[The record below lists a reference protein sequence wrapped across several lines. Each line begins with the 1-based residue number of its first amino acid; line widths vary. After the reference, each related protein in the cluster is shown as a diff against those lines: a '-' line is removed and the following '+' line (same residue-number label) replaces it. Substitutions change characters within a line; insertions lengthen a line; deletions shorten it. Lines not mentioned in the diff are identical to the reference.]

1 MWKVLLV
8 EDEVFVRTTVRQ
20 IINWEELGFTI
31 VGEAGDG
38 LEALDLINDY
48 QPDLVI
54 CDIVM
59 PVKNGVDLLREVREA
74 GLDTRFV
81 MLSCMSDFEF
91 VQKAMEFGATNYVL
105 KLSMS
110 VKVMTDIL
118 QKVDQ
123 DLQQRRNQKLQQISQ
138 EVVEFYNSLWK
149 SLFIEPLEPA
159 LTPFEES
166 PIQDLSEHHLT
177 IFAVLHGSDS
187 FNRTCFENLHL
198 LEDPKQ
204 AILHFFSN
212 SGQTTVFCW
221 SPTALRV
228 LSARPGAYPYPIAY
242 TSVKSFDRLAEAWS
256 AVIQKMDDFWYKRN
270 TGLVYTGINLISENS
285 RNIPWDQMHELLQSF
300 EQNNSVRCLEI
311 IDEMWDSMQENSLT
325 MYMVKEAA
333 IHLDNLFRHIHKRI
347 PREPEDFRNSA
358 DHWQLK
364 GLLVESVKDYINKRN
379 WESQQITDHPEIDKV
394 IAYITQ
400 TYYKEVTLS
409 TLADYVGMDA
419 NYLSN
424 LFKKKTGENII
435 HYIHRVRIEH
445 AKSYLT
451 QTVLPVN
458 EIGEKV
464 GFVNDNYFI
473 KIFRRFTDQTPSHF
487 RRLHR

>member
-20 IINWEELGFTI
+20 IINWEALGFTI
-31 VGEAGDG
+31 VGEAGNG
-38 LEALDLINDY
+38 FEALELINEC

-59 PVKNGVDLLREVREA
+59 PVKNGVDLLKEVREA
-74 GLDTRFV
+74 GFDSRFV

-91 VQKAMEFGATNYVL
+91 VQQAMEFGASNYVL

-118 QKVDQ
+118 QKVDL
-123 DLQQRRNQKLQQISQ
+123 DLQQRRNKKLQQISQ
-138 EVVEFYNSLWK
+138 EVLDFYHSLWK

-159 LTPFEES
+159 LTTLAES
-166 PIQDLSEHHLT
+166 PIQDLRNHHLT
-177 IFAVLHGSDS
+177 IFAVLHGAA
-187 FNRTCFENLHL
+187 FNRACFESLHL

-221 SPTALRV
+221 SHTPQKIQAAL
-228 LSARPGAYPYPIAY
+228 PGSYHYPIVY
-242 TSVKSFDRLAEAWS
+242 TSVKSFNKLAEAW
-256 AVIQKMDDFWYKRN
+256 ATVIRVMDKFWYN
-270 TGLVYTGINLISENS
+270 PGAGLVYAAFKPDWASSLA
-285 RNIPWDQMHELLQSF
+285 IPWDQMQELLQSF
-300 EQNNSVRCLEI
+300 EQNNTVRCLEI
-311 IDEMWDSMQENSLT
+311 IDEMWASMQENSLT

-333 IHLDNLFRHIHKRI
+333 IHLDNLFRHIIKRI

-364 GLLVESVKDYINKRN
+364 DLLVESLKDYLNKRN

-451 QTVLPVN
+451 QTGLPVN

-473 KIFRRFTDQTPSHF
+473 KIFKRFTEQTPSHF
-487 RRLHR
+487 RRLNR